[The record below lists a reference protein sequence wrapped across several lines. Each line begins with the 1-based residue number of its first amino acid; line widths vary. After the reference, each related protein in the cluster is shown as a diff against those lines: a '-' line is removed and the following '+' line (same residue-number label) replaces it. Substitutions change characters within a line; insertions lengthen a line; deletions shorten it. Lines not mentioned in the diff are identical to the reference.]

1 MSQPDD
7 TPFVPILT
15 VMVDYG
21 NAPFLW
27 LVDHPEA
34 GGVGGNVCDGT
45 SWDNDCPMSEGLWRK
60 FADWA
65 IAFDHTAFYSD
76 RFDDRDWD
84 WLAFHALGL
93 QLSRWLKEEV
103 GNAYRVVY
111 DKSGQ
116 DPNHR
121 LDERTEI
128 LADGRLRSLPPL
140 GGAFTQPRRF
150 CRHIVSGGQTG
161 ADRAALDFAIAQG
174 YTHGGWAPR
183 GRQAEDGP
191 IPLKYQLTAL
201 ATGGY
206 RHRTHRNVAGSDGT
220 LILNLGDLAGGSLL
234 TQAFAR
240 RMGKPLLVVPLD
252 VGVTRET
259 VVGVLAWLREHKI
272 QTLNVAGPR
281 ESQRPGIYW
290 LTGELLMA
298 IDARVQAAL
307 RPWPWF
313 KVPAHDGSVGL
324 HDLSRGEVSGQGP
337 HGAGI
342 QGEQQD
348 PRGRPVQAMQHKPLS

>member
-1 MSQPDD
+1 MSNPENI
-7 TPFVPILT
+7 PFVPILT

-27 LVDHPEA
+27 LVERPLEGGIGGMCCSGSGWGEA
-34 GGVGGNVCDGT
+34 
-45 SWDNDCPMSEGLWRK
+45 CPLSEGLWRK

-76 RFDDRDWD
+76 HFDDRDWD
-84 WLAFHALGL
+84 WLAFHARGL

-103 GNAYRVVY
+103 GNAYRVIY
-111 DKSGQ
+111 DKPSE

-128 LADGRLRSLPPL
+128 LADGSLRSLPPL
-140 GGAFTQPRRF
+140 GGSFPQPRRF
-150 CRHIVSGGQTG
+150 CQHLVSGGQTG

-174 YTHGGWAPR
+174 YSHGGWAPR

-201 ATGGY
+201 ASGGY
-206 RHRTHRNVAGSDGT
+206 RHRTRRNVADSDGT

-281 ESQRPGIYW
+281 ESQRPGIYR

-298 IDARVQAAL
+298 VDALVQA
-307 RPWPWF
+307 
-313 KVPAHDGSVGL
+313 G
-324 HDLSRGEVSGQGP
+324 
-337 HGAGI
+337 
-342 QGEQQD
+342 
-348 PRGRPVQAMQHKPLS
+348 